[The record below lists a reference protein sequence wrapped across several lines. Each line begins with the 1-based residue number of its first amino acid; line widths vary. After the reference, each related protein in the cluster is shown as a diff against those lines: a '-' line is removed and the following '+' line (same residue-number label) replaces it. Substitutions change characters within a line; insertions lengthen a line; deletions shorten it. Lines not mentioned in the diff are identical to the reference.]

1 MADIQQLATILG
13 TSGAVSIRKT
23 DETPPRLSVIDVAI
37 LVTGKDARKTA
48 QDIGYVRERFPE
60 VAQNLGLF
68 KFSGRRQRE
77 TPVANIR
84 GAIELV
90 LLLPERHA
98 AQARPCSGTTA
109 SWANY
114 TRAPLWR

>member
-60 VAQNLGLF
+60 GPLQILWQAPARDT
-68 KFSGRRQRE
+68 SGEHSRC
-77 TPVANIR
+77 
-84 GAIELV
+84 
-90 LLLPERHA
+90 H
-98 AQARPCSGTTA
+98 
-109 SWANY
+109 
-114 TRAPLWR
+114 